1 MVEAENRAVSMT
13 SDYYNSQ
20 DADTFYAEVWGGEDI
35 HVGLYQSA
43 NEPIFEASQRTKI
56 TMASYLDGLNQNSR
70 VLDMEEQP
78 AIWRNPSVAELL
90 PST

>member
-1 MVEAENRAVSMT
+1 MT

-20 DADTFYAEVWGGEDI
+20 DVDTFYAEVWGGEDI
-35 HVGLYQSA
+35 HVGLYESA

-56 TMASYLDGLNQNSR
+56 TMASYMDGLNQNPGFWISA
-70 VLDMEEQP
+70 LATEEQR
-78 AIWRNPSVAELL
+78 AIWRNPSVAELR